1 MFYSDSC
8 GLQSIW
14 LRSDIHIFVLSENR
28 YSLIYCA
35 QGAISNCT
43 TLCVTADVFTA
54 RSYANAVCAVLVC
67 PSVGLPVRLSDTSRY
82 CVKTAKHRITQTTP
96 HDSPRTLVFWCQRSP
111 RNSTG
116 VTTHGGAKCRCGV
129 LKSATFDK

>member
-54 RSYANAVCAVLVC
+54 RRYANAVYAVLVC
-67 PSVGLPVRLSDTSRY
+67 PSVGLPVRLSDTSR
-82 CVKTAKHRITQTTP
+82 VKTAKHRITQTTP

-111 RNSTG
+111 RNSTW
-116 VTTHGGAKCRCGV
+116 VTPYEGAGCRWGGS
-129 LKSATFDK
+129 KSATFDK